1 MNLSKM
7 IDRNSLCYDKYLCMA
22 DFNSE
27 TPETALRNLYD
38 IFKLK
43 NLARGS
49 TCFKN
54 PDNSSY
60 IDLSFQDTQAIETA
74 LSDFRKVN
82 STILKMYFTKQ
93 NHETIFHRNYKKF
106 ASLIFKEALNREL
119 IMKHDL
125 IGIDYEIFHGILLSI
140 LNAHVPLKK
149 KHLRASHAT
158 FITKEFRK
166 VIMKRAR
173 LRNAYLAKAN

>member
-7 IDRNSLCYDKYLCMA
+7 IYRNPLCYDKYLCMA

-27 TPETALRNLYD
+27 TPGTSLRNLCD
-38 IFKLK
+38 LFKLK

-60 IDLSFQDTQAIETA
+60 IDLSFQDRQAIETA

-82 STILKMYFTKQ
+82 LTILKMYFTKQ
-93 NHETIFHRNYKKF
+93 NHETIFYRNYKKF
-106 ASLIFKEALNREL
+106 DSLIFKEALNREL
-119 IMKHDL
+119 MKHDL
-125 IGIDYEIFHGILLSI
+125 NGIDYEIFHGILLSI
-140 LNAHVPLKK
+140 LNAHAPLKK

-158 FITKEFRK
+158 FINEEFRK
-166 VIMKRAR
+166 VVMKRAR
-173 LRNAYLAKAN
+173 LRNAYLAKTN